1 MEPGQEVIPK
11 QLSTLWISLW
21 ITCGQA
27 VDKVWVS
34 YQQGG
39 GGRRRCNYYS
49 SPPILQKTKIQKVTK
64 LPKYQPFTIFG
75 IFRQLLVELTN
86 E

>member
-1 MEPGQEVIPK
+1 MEPGQEVIPNK
-11 QLSTLWISLW
+11 LSTLWISLW

-49 SPPILQKTKIQKVTK
+49 NPPILQKTNFQKVRK
-64 LPKYQPFTIFG
+64 HHINQSFTIFG